1 MDNKTNIR
9 YTKNIIWKLLTIFI
23 HNLYKKYNR
32 IRAFLSQHNIRNIPQ
47 DNINKIKTKIRSTC
61 KKYSQINV
69 PYENRKIVKDLSNNK
84 SIIILLQDKGR
95 GFVTMD
101 RRFDML
107 NTEQLIKLPN
117 DPTNYIEK
125 KIQRN
130 LRKIK
135 QKLPKDYH
143 TLSNRVIISQI

>member
-1 MDNKTNIR
+1 M
-9 YTKNIIWKLLTIFI
+9 
-23 HNLYKKYNR
+23 
-32 IRAFLSQHNIRNIPQ
+32 
-47 DNINKIKTKIRSTC
+47 
-61 KKYSQINV
+61 
-69 PYENRKIVKDLSNNK
+69 KDLSTNK

-95 GFVTMD
+95 GFVIMD
-101 RRFDML
+101 IRFDML

-135 QKLPKDYH
+135 QKLPKDSQQIT
-143 TLSNRVIISQI
+143 TLYPRGSSSAKFNDEAKLHKLSTHDTVDNLPLRPIISKVNTAT